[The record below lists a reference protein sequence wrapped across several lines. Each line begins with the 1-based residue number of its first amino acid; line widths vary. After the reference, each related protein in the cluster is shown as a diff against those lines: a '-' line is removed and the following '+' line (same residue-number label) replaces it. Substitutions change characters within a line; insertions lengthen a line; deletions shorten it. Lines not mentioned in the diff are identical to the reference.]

1 MTKSAQL
8 GAPSTSPAK
17 APSNGR
23 SEMPKEK
30 ITGVILAGGKG
41 RRMGGEDK
49 GLLEIEGMPLVQR
62 IGAVLQPQVGCLMIN
77 ANRNL
82 ERYRA
87 FGHPVIPDSLGD
99 YFGPLAGVASA
110 LQVLDTPY
118 LLTVPCDSPLLPH
131 DLAARLYHAL
141 HRADAEISIAHD
153 GSRRQPVFA
162 LLRREILPELLD
174 YLNNGGRKLGSWYG
188 ERRLTQADFSDCTEA
203 FLNLNT
209 PAEWSDLT
217 RRITKVD

>member
-1 MTKSAQL
+1 MIKPLQPTSHPKSTAGVHSDTRVKL
-8 GAPSTSPAK
+8 P
-17 APSNGR
+17 R
-23 SEMPKEK
+23 EE

-49 GLLEIEGMPLVQR
+49 GLLELDGTPLVKR
-62 IGAVLQPQVGCLMIN
+62 ITELLQPQVGSLMIN

-82 ERYRA
+82 ERYRV
-87 FGHPVIPDSLGD
+87 FGFSVIRDSLGD
-99 YFGPLAGVASA
+99 YFGPLAGIASA
-110 LQVLDTPY
+110 LQVLETPY
-118 LLTVPCDSPLLPH
+118 LLTVPCDSPLLPS

-153 GSRRQPVFA
+153 GSRRQLVFA
-162 LLRREILPELLD
+162 LLRRELLPDLLT

-188 ERRLTQADFSDCTEA
+188 EHRLVEADFSDYTEA

-209 PAEWSDLT
+209 PKEWSRLEK
-217 RRITKVD
+217 RITAN